1 MYTLIFHGAFGYH
14 MCALEMSFREKA
26 STTMYLSQP
35 TIYLQKL
42 TSTNPSALM
51 FFFKK
56 HIHNESF
63 VWDLMNFCKPINGEK
78 SIWRLHT
85 FSTTKQFRLRQR
97 AQNVPRV
104 PRERFHFLAASRVP
118 GPPTL
123 NSQQR
128 RELGRYQQLQV
139 ASCRRMMQV
148 EDALDQLVA
157 GAGANPGLC
166 MEVCSDYF
174 RTSSRRL
181 GSLMATFP
189 VIDPSWSP
197 RLKGHDWEGDD
208 IFRDVGQPKS
218 KV

>member
-14 MCALEMSFREKA
+14 VCALEMSFREKA

-35 TIYLQKL
+35 IIYLQKL
-42 TSTNPSALM
+42 TPTNPSALM

-63 VWDLMNFCKPINGEK
+63 VWDLRNFCEPVNGEK

-85 FSTTKQFRLRQR
+85 CSTTKQFRLRQR

-104 PRERFHFLAASRVP
+104 PREVFSLLGCFKSARPTNTKQPAASRAGALP
-118 GPPTL
+118 A
-123 NSQQR
+123 
-128 RELGRYQQLQV
+128 V

-166 MEVCSDYF
+166 KEVCSDYF

>member
-14 MCALEMSFREKA
+14 ICALEMSFREKA
-26 STTMYLSQP
+26 STAMYLSQP

-42 TSTNPSALM
+42 TPTNPSALM

-56 HIHNESF
+56 HIHSESF
-63 VWDLMNFCKPINGEK
+63 VWDLRNFCEPVNGEK

-128 RELGRYQQLQV
+128 RELGRCNLSCKLQ
-139 ASCRRMMQV
+139 AHDAGWGCLRPAGRR
-148 EDALDQLVA
+148 
-157 GAGANPGLC
+157 
-166 MEVCSDYF
+166 
-174 RTSSRRL
+174 SR
-181 GSLMATFP
+181 S
-189 VIDPSWSP
+189 
-197 RLKGHDWEGDD
+197 
-208 IFRDVGQPKS
+208 KS
-218 KV
+218 RAV

>member
-1 MYTLIFHGAFGYH
+1 MVSQKTNEHKCFYLSNISQKKNSTNPFATRLDMCFYPDSKAAILESMYTLIFHGAFGYH
-14 MCALEMSFREKA
+14 ICALEMSFREKA

-42 TSTNPSALM
+42 TPTNPSALM

-63 VWDLMNFCKPINGEK
+63 VWDLRNFCEPVNGEK

-97 AQNVPRV
+97 AQNGSKSAKRT
-104 PRERFHFLAASRVP
+104 FSLLAASRVP

-128 RELGRYQQLQV
+128 RELGRC
-139 ASCRRMMQV
+139 AWCRLRM
-148 EDALDQLVA
+148 
-157 GAGANPGLC
+157 P
-166 MEVCSDYF
+166 
-174 RTSSRRL
+174 
-181 GSLMATFP
+181 
-189 VIDPSWSP
+189 
-197 RLKGHDWEGDD
+197 
-208 IFRDVGQPKS
+208 
-218 KV
+218 